1 MSNGIYIIVIHFEDN
16 TLYLD
21 VWSSRWREG
30 ERSCICVLG
39 ASGERSCICVLGV
52 SILPLSTSFLLCFG
66 TVPVVWHF
74 ILLCVILSNQMAAYH
89 H

>member
-21 VWSSRWREG
+21 VWSSRWRE
-30 ERSCICVLG
+30 
-39 ASGERSCICVLGV
+39 GERSCICVLGV

-74 ILLCVILSNQMAAYH
+74 ILLCVILSNQMVR
-89 H
+89 

>member
-39 ASGERSCICVLGV
+39 V
-52 SILPLSTSFLLCFG
+52 SILPLSTLLVFY
-66 TVPVVWHF
+66 
-74 ILLCVILSNQMAAYH
+74 CVLELFR
-89 H
+89 